1 MYVNL
6 IKTNSKSKQ
15 NDDTLPK
22 KQKSSAEPTPL
33 LDSAAARLV
42 KTPRIEVTR
51 TKTAKVTY
59 YYFFDLQFCM
69 TMPLRGW

>member
-6 IKTNSKSKQ
+6 IKTNSKSKL
-15 NDDTLPK
+15 NDNTMAK

-42 KTPRIEVTR
+42 KITFWLVEMLLLNG
-51 TKTAKVTY
+51 
-59 YYFFDLQFCM
+59 F
-69 TMPLRGW
+69 

>member
-1 MYVNL
+1 MYVYL

-42 KTPRIEVTR
+42 K
-51 TKTAKVTY
+51 KAKA
-59 YYFFDLQFCM
+59 F
-69 TMPLRGW
+69 